1 MALRITFGLLAATCG
16 AFALAQPPA
25 GRDGP
30 PPGRGDTI
38 RQALDTNGD
47 HQLDA
52 DEIKNAAASLA
63 KADKNGD
70 GRLDHEEFRPPLP
83 PIPRGEGGFR
93 GPPPREEGFEGRPPR
108 GDAGEGAP
116 PREGRPFR
124 EGAFRGE
131 GGPRPEGGPS
141 PERFVERALTFD
153 ADGDGKLDRAELE
166 KFAGEVMQRMR
177 AGMAERGQGPGG
189 PRDGGFRSGDG
200 PRRRPEDAGDESR
213 PERPR
218 RPE

>member
-1 MALRITFGLLAATCG
+1 MTLRIPFGLLAIACG
-16 AFALAQPPA
+16 GFAIAQPPE

-30 PPGRGDTI
+30 PPGRADTI

-47 HQLDA
+47 HELDA
-52 DEIKNAAASLA
+52 DEIKSASANLA

-70 GRLDHEEFRPPLP
+70 GKIDHEEFRPPLP

-93 GPPPREEGFEGRPPR
+93 GPPPREGGAEGRPPR
-108 GDAGEGAP
+108 GEVSEAAQ

-124 EGAFRGE
+124 DGALRGD
-131 GGPRPEGGPS
+131 GAARPEGGPS

-177 AGMAERGQGPGG
+177 AGMAERGMGPGG
-189 PRDGGFRSGDG
+189 PRDGGFRPGDG
-200 PRRRPEDAGDESR
+200 QRRRPEGGEEGSR